1 MSSAVVVLG
10 GAYDAPLLAKWN
22 DPASGTIRSCKLVR
36 APFFGEMAAN
46 GLRLGVD
53 SGANELV
60 LDPDEDG
67 PEIKAG
73 ECFLIGRLNVGVG
86 KRSRAGDDSADKTVH
101 GGACLVHI
109 PHRGCVE
116 QGARPLGLTLESS
129 WK

>member
-1 MSSAVVVLG
+1 MMRRSWPSGMIQPPARSGRANSSGL
-10 GAYDAPLLAKWN
+10 
-22 DPASGTIRSCKLVR
+22 
-36 APFFGEMAAN
+36 PFFGEMAAN

-73 ECFLIGRLNVGVG
+73 ECFLIGRLNAGVG